1 MPARILAG
9 QPVAEAIRREV
20 AEGVHRLREERG
32 VVPGLAALLVGDN
45 PASAVYVR
53 SKRRAC
59 QEVGIRAETFHL
71 PADTSQEELEA
82 LIARL
87 NEDPTFHG
95 ILLQLPLPPHLDER
109 RALHRIH
116 PDKDVDGLHPV
127 NMGRLM
133 EGHPVFVPCTPAG
146 VRELLLRSGIS
157 PEGKHV
163 VVVGRSNLVGK
174 PLAVLLVQKMPGA
187 NATVTVCHTGTPDLA
202 AFTRQADILVAA
214 VGRPGTVTAE
224 MVREGAVVVD
234 VGINRVPDPA
244 SPQGYRLV
252 GDVDFPA
259 VAEKASAITPVP
271 GGVGP
276 LTVAMLLHNTLL
288 SARRWAGLVE

>member
-1 MPARILAG
+1 MPARILHG

-20 AEGVHRLREERG
+20 AEGVRRLQQERG
-32 VVPGLAALLVGDN
+32 VTPGLAAILVGDN

-53 SKRRAC
+53 TKRRAC
-59 QEVGIRAETFHL
+59 QEAGIHAETFHL
-71 PADTSQEELEA
+71 PGDTPQEDLEA
-82 LIARL
+82 LIDRL

-109 RALHRIH
+109 RALQRIH
-116 PDKDVDGLHPV
+116 PDKDVDGLHPL

-146 VRELLLRSGIS
+146 IRELLLRSGLS
-157 PEGKHV
+157 PEGKHLV
-163 VVVGRSNLVGK
+163 VLGRSNIVGK
-174 PLAVLLVQKMPGA
+174 PLAVLMMQKAPGA
-187 NATVTVCHTGTPDLA
+187 NATVTICHTGTPDPA
-202 AFTRQADILVAA
+202 RFTREADILVSA
-214 VGRPGTVTAE
+214 VGRRRTVTAD
-224 MVREGAVVVD
+224 MVREGVVVVD
-234 VGINRVPDPA
+234 VGINRVPDPS

-252 GDVDFPA
+252 GDVDFGP

-288 SARRWAGLVE
+288 SARRWAGLVD